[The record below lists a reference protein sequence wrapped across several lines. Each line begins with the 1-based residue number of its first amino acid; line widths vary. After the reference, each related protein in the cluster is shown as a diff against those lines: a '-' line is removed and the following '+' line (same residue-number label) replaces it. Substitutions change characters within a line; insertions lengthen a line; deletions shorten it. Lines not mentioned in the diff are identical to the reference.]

1 MRFVETLGIQ
11 NWSPSNLRIAADL
24 KMGRAGQPPP
34 VLACL
39 GKLRSVDLVLRK
51 GGPRLCR
58 EGACKISPGAR
69 PGQWHPLENN
79 AAAAA
84 SLSKKSSHL
93 TGY

>member
-1 MRFVETLGIQ
+1 
-11 NWSPSNLRIAADL
+11 
-24 KMGRAGQPPP
+24 MGSAGQPPP

-69 PGQWHPLENN
+69 RPGQWHPLENN